1 MARPPQ
7 TVTDSE
13 LAILQVLW
21 DRGSATVREL
31 SGQLYGRS
39 AASQQAASQQA
50 TVQKLLERLEERGFV
65 RHVRRG
71 GVLVYTATVGRD
83 ELISRR
89 LRDVADKLCGGAV
102 TPLVMTLVRS
112 QPLSADELR
121 ELTEFLEEQ
130 KQRRGRSRERSSRSR
145 PE

>member
-1 MARPPQ
+1 MARQPAD
-7 TVTDSE
+7 VTDTQ
-13 LAILQVLW
+13 LAMLQVLW
-21 DRGSATVREL
+21 ERGEATRRDVTDSL
-31 SGQLYGRS
+31 YPGGGQAHY
-39 AASQQAASQQA
+39 A

-65 RHVRRG
+65 RHVRRA

-121 ELTEFLEEQ
+121 ELSEFLDEQ
-130 KQRRGRSRERSSRSR
+130 KRRRGRPRERSARSRS
-145 PE
+145 E

>member
-1 MARPPQ
+1 MARQ
-7 TVTDSE
+7 AVDVTDTQ
-13 LAILQVLW
+13 LAMLQVLW
-21 DRGSATVREL
+21 ERGEATRRDVTDAL
-31 SGQLYGRS
+31 YPGGGQAHY
-39 AASQQAASQQA
+39 A

-121 ELTEFLEEQ
+121 ELTEFLDEQ
-130 KQRRGRSRERSSRSR
+130 KRRRGRPRERSTRSRS
-145 PE
+145 E

>member
-1 MARPPQ
+1 MARQ
-7 TVTDSE
+7 AIDVTDTQ
-13 LAILQVLW
+13 LAMLQVLW
-21 DRGSATVREL
+21 ERGEATRRDVTDSL
-31 SGQLYGRS
+31 YPGGGQAHY
-39 AASQQAASQQA
+39 A

-121 ELTEFLEEQ
+121 ELTEFLDEQ
-130 KQRRGRSRERSSRSR
+130 KRRQGRTRERSTRSR
-145 PE
+145 LE

>member
-1 MARPPQ
+1 MARQ
-7 TVTDSE
+7 TVDVTDTQ
-13 LAILQVLW
+13 LAMLQVLW
-21 DRGSATVREL
+21 ERGEATRRDVTDAL
-31 SGQLYGRS
+31 YPGGGQAHY
-39 AASQQAASQQA
+39 A

-65 RHVRRG
+65 RHVRRN

-112 QPLSADELR
+112 RPLSAGELR
-121 ELTEFLEEQ
+121 ELTEFLDEQ
-130 KQRRGRSRERSSRSR
+130 KRRKGRTRERSPRNR
-145 PE
+145 AE

>member
-1 MARPPQ
+1 MARQ
-7 TVTDSE
+7 SVDVTDTQ
-13 LAILQVLW
+13 LAMLQVLW
-21 DRGSATVREL
+21 ERGEATRRDVTDAL
-31 SGQLYGRS
+31 YPGGGQAHY
-39 AASQQAASQQA
+39 A

-121 ELTEFLEEQ
+121 ELSEFLDEQ
-130 KQRRGRSRERSSRSR
+130 KRLRGRPRERSSRSR
-145 PE
+145 SE

>member
-1 MARPPQ
+1 MARQ
-7 TVTDSE
+7 AVDVTDTQ
-13 LAILQVLW
+13 LAMLQVLW
-21 DRGSATVREL
+21 ERGQATRRAVTDAL
-31 SGQLYGRS
+31 YPGGGQAHY
-39 AASQQAASQQA
+39 A
-50 TVQKLLERLEERGFV
+50 TVQKLLERMEERGFV
-65 RHVRRG
+65 RHVRRD

-121 ELTEFLEEQ
+121 ELSEFLDEQ
-130 KQRRGRSRERSSRSR
+130 KRRRGRPRERTPRSR

>member
-1 MARPPQ
+1 MARQ
-7 TVTDSE
+7 AVDVTDTQ
-13 LAILQVLW
+13 LAMLHVLW
-21 DRGSATVREL
+21 ERGDATRRDVTDAL
-31 SGQLYGRS
+31 YPGGGQAHY
-39 AASQQAASQQA
+39 A

-65 RHVRRG
+65 RHVRRA

-112 QPLSADELR
+112 QRLSADELR
-121 ELTEFLEEQ
+121 ELTEFLDEQ
-130 KQRRGRSRERSSRSR
+130 KRRRGRPRERSTRSR
-145 PE
+145 AE